1 MRPAEELHREI
12 ATLRERLFRLSMASV
27 RINESLEVRVVL
39 REMVEGARALT
50 GAGYGGVTTLDDDG
64 RMLEFVGSG
73 FSDEEYEQLMSLPE
87 GQGVFE
93 YLSAVPGPLRTP
105 DLSEHVRSRGFP
117 GGGLLM
123 KTYLGTPV
131 RHGDRHVAH
140 FYLGEKEGGSEFTDE
155 DEEVL
160 AMFASQA
167 ATAITNARRHRNERR
182 AREDL
187 ETLIDTCPVGVVVFD
202 ARSGAPLSFNRE
214 AERIVEGLL
223 TGDDTPERVLD
234 VLTVRR
240 ADGREFSLDKI
251 SLARALSPAE
261 TVRAE
266 EVVLQVPDGRSVT
279 VLINATPMRL
289 EGGEV
294 ESMIV
299 TLQDMTTWE
308 ELERLRAEF
317 LGMVSHELRAPLTS
331 IKGSAATLIGSGES
345 LDATELLQFHRII
358 EQQADH
364 MQEMIKDLLDVARI
378 ETGTLS
384 VVPEPANPA
393 ALLDRARNA
402 FLMGG
407 RSNHVDISLEPDLP
421 PVMADQR
428 RVAQVLSNL
437 LSKAARY
444 SPETSTIRLAAVRE
458 GVHVVHV
465 AFSIANDGVGMSAE
479 LTPYLFRKH
488 SRINADDQSGLA
500 GSGLG
505 LAICKGIVEAH
516 GGRIW
521 AESDGP
527 GMGARFTFTLPTVEQ
542 GVNAGANGP
551 GLTSTPSRRT
561 GKSRTR
567 VLAVDGD
574 QQTLRYVRHALT
586 EAGYTPM
593 VTANPEEVE
602 RLIKKEKPQLVLLD
616 VMLPE
621 TDRIALMDNVPELAD
636 VPLIFLSAYGRDQI
650 VARALEAGADDYIV
664 KPFSPT
670 ELVARIETVL
680 RRRTPPGPAGPSE
693 PYRQGNLNIDYTHR
707 RVTLVGRPVPL
718 TDTEYRLLMELSVNA
733 GLVLSYRQLLQR
745 VWGPERSVS
754 AGQVRTV
761 VKNLRRKLGDNADD
775 PTYIFTEQRVGYRMT
790 KGENSQTEMKS
801 ATH

>member
-1 MRPAEELHREI
+1 MRPAEELQKEI
-12 ATLRERLFRLSMASV
+12 ATLRERLSRLSAASV
-27 RINESLEVRVVL
+27 RINESLDVGVVL
-39 REMVEGARALT
+39 REVVEGARALT
-50 GAGYGGVTTLDDDG
+50 GAGYGGVTTLDDNG

-87 GQGVFE
+87 GQRVFE

-131 RHGDRHVAH
+131 KLGNRHVAH
-140 FYLGEKEGGSEFTDE
+140 FYLAEKQGGLEFTDE

-160 AMFASQA
+160 AMFAGQA
-167 ATAITNARRHRNERR
+167 ATAIANAQRHRNEQR

-202 ARSGAPLSFNRE
+202 ARSGAPVSFNRE
-214 AERIVEGLL
+214 AGRIVESLL
-223 TGDDTPERVLD
+223 TGDDAPERILD
-234 VLTVRR
+234 ALTVRR
-240 ADGREFSLDKI
+240 ADGREFSLDEM
-251 SLARALSPAE
+251 SLAQALSPAE

-266 EVVLQVPDGRSVT
+266 EVVLKVPDGRSVT
-279 VLINATPMRL
+279 ILINATPMRL
-289 EGGEV
+289 EGDEV

-299 TLQDMTTWE
+299 TLQDMTARE

-345 LDATELLQFHRII
+345 LDPTELLQFHRII

-364 MQEMIKDLLDVARI
+364 MQDLIKDLLDVARI

-384 VVPEPANPA
+384 VAPEPANAA
-393 ALLDRARNA
+393 ALVDKARNA
-402 FLMGG
+402 FLMRGG
-407 RSNHVDISLEPDLP
+407 YNNLDISLEPDLP
-421 PVMADQR
+421 PVMADPR

-437 LSKAARY
+437 LSNAARY
-444 SPETSTIRLAAVRE
+444 SPETSTIRLAALRE
-458 GVHVVHV
+458 GVHV
-465 AFSIANDGVGMSAE
+465 AFSVASDGVGMSPE
-479 LTPYLFRKH
+479 LMPYLFRKH
-488 SRINADDQSGLA
+488 SRINPDDQSGIA

-527 GMGARFTFTLPTVEQ
+527 GMDARFIFTLPTVEQ
-542 GVNAGANGP
+542 SENAVAYEP
-551 GLTSTPSRRT
+551 VLTSTRSRRT
-561 GKSRTR
+561 GKTRTCI
-567 VLAVDGD
+567 LAVDGD
-574 QQTLRYVRHALT
+574 QQTLRYIRLTLT
-586 EAGYTPM
+586 EAGYTPI
-593 VTANPEEVE
+593 VTADPEEVVS
-602 RLIKKEKPQLVLLD
+602 LTKKEKPQLVLLD
-616 VMLPE
+616 VTLPD
-621 TDRIALMDNVPELAD
+621 TDRVALMENVPELAD
-636 VPLIFLSAYGRDQI
+636 VPLILLSAYGRDQI

-680 RRRTPPGPAGPSE
+680 RRRTPPGPSE
-693 PYRQGNLNIDYTHR
+693 PYRLGDLRIDYTHR
-707 RVTLVGRPVPL
+707 RVTLIGRPVPL
-718 TDTEYRLLMELSVNA
+718 TDTEYRLLTELSINA
-733 GLVLSYRQLLQR
+733 GLVLSHHQLLQR

-761 VKNLRRKLGDNADD
+761 VKNLRRKLGDDADN
-775 PTYIFTEQRVGYRMT
+775 PTYIFTHQRAGYRMD
-790 KGENSQTEMKS
+790 KGD
-801 ATH
+801 THRRR

>member
-1 MRPAEELHREI
+1 MRPAEELQKEI
-12 ATLRERLFRLSMASV
+12 DTLRERLFRFSTAGV
-27 RINESLEVRVVL
+27 RINESLDVSVVL
-39 REMVEGARALT
+39 REVVESARVLT

-64 RMLEFVGSG
+64 QMLEFVGSG

-93 YLSAVPGPLRTP
+93 YLSAAPGPLRTP

-117 GGGLLM
+117 GGALLM

-131 RHGDRHVAH
+131 RHGNRHVAH
-140 FYLGEKEGGSEFTDE
+140 FYLGEKEDGLEFTDE

-160 AMFASQA
+160 AMFACQA
-167 ATAITNARRHRNERR
+167 ATAIANARRHRNEQR

-202 ARSGAPLSFNRE
+202 ARSGAPVSYNRE
-214 AERIVEGLL
+214 AGRIVEGLL
-223 TGDDTPERVLD
+223 TEDDAPERVLD

-240 ADGREFSLDKI
+240 ADGREVSLDEM
-251 SLARALSPAE
+251 SLAEALRPAE

-266 EVVLQVPDGRSVT
+266 EVVLEVPDGRSVT
-279 VLINATPMRL
+279 ILINATPMRL
-289 EGGEV
+289 DGGEV

-299 TLQDMTTWE
+299 TLQDMSTRE

-345 LDATELLQFHRII
+345 LDPTELLQFHRII

-364 MQEMIKDLLDVARI
+364 MQDMIKDLLDIARI

-384 VVPEPANPA
+384 VAPEPADAA
-393 ALLDRARNA
+393 ALVDQARSA
-402 FLMGG
+402 FLMAGG
-407 RSNHVDISLEPDLP
+407 CNDLDISLDPDLP
-421 PVMADQR
+421 PVMADRR

-437 LSKAARY
+437 VSNAARY
-444 SPETSTIRLAAVRE
+444 SLATSAIRLAAVRE
-458 GVHVVHV
+458 GVHV
-465 AFSIANDGVGMSAE
+465 AFSVAGDGIGMSAE
-479 LTPYLFRKH
+479 LMPYLFRKH
-488 SRINADDQSGLA
+488 SRVDGDDRSGLA

-527 GMGARFTFTLPTVEQ
+527 GMGARFTFTLPAVDQGRHTV
-542 GVNAGANGP
+542 ADGP
-551 GLTSTPSRRT
+551 VLTSIRSRRM
-561 GKSRTR
+561 GRIRTR
-567 VLAVDGD
+567 VLAVDSD
-574 QQTLRYVRHALT
+574 QQTLRYVRQALA
-586 EAGYTPM
+586 EAGYTPI
-593 VTANPEEVE
+593 VTTDPEEVG
-602 RLIKKEKPQLVLLD
+602 RLVEDEKPQLVLLD

-621 TDRIALMDNVPELAD
+621 TDRTALIKNMPELAD
-636 VPLIFLSAYGRDQI
+636 VPLILLSGYGRDQI
-650 VARALEAGADDYIV
+650 VAKALEAGADDYIV

-680 RRRTPPGPAGPSE
+680 RRRTPPGPSE
-693 PYRQGNLNIDYTHR
+693 PEPYQLGDLSIDYSHR
-707 RVTLVGRPVPL
+707 QVTVAGHPIRL
-718 TDTEYRLLMELSVNA
+718 TNTEYRLLTELSVNA
-733 GLVLSYRQLLQR
+733 GRVLSHHQLLQR
-745 VWGPERSVS
+745 VWGPQRSVS
-754 AGQVRTV
+754 TGQVRTV
-761 VKNLRRKLGDNADD
+761 VKNLRRKLGDNADE
-775 PTYIFTEQRVGYRMT
+775 PAYIFTEQRVGYRMQ
-790 KGENSQTEMKS
+790 KG
-801 ATH
+801 ATHEQR

>member
-1 MRPAEELHREI
+1 MRPAEELQTEI
-12 ATLRERLFRLSMASV
+12 ATLRERLLRLSTAGV
-27 RINESLEVRVVL
+27 RINESLDLSVVL
-39 REMVEGARALT
+39 REVAESARALT
-50 GAGYGGVTTLDDDG
+50 GAGYGGVTTLDNDG

-87 GQGVFE
+87 GQQVFE
-93 YLSAVPGPLRTP
+93 YLSAVPGPLRTR

-117 GGGLLM
+117 GGPLLM

-140 FYLGEKEGGSEFTDE
+140 FYLGEKEGGVEFTDE

-160 AMFASQA
+160 AMFACQA
-167 ATAITNARRHRNERR
+167 ATAIANARRHRNEQR

-214 AERIVEGLL
+214 AGRIVEGLL
-223 TGDDTPERVLD
+223 AEGDAPERVLD
-234 VLTVRR
+234 VLTFRR
-240 ADGREFSLDKI
+240 ADGREVSLEEM
-251 SLARALSPAE
+251 SVAQALSPAE

-266 EVVLQVPDGRSVT
+266 EVVLKVPDGRSVT

-289 EGGEV
+289 DGGEV

-299 TLQDMTTWE
+299 TLQDMTARE

-317 LGMVSHELRAPLTS
+317 LGMVSQELRAPLTS

-345 LDATELLQFHRII
+345 LDAAELLQFHRII

-364 MQEMIKDLLDVARI
+364 MQDMIKDLVDVARI

-384 VVPEPANPA
+384 VAPEPTDAA
-393 ALLDRARNA
+393 ALVDEAKNA

-407 RSNHVDISLEPDLP
+407 GCNSLDISLDPDLP
-421 PVMADQR
+421 PVMADPR
-428 RVAQVLSNL
+428 RVVQVLTNL
-437 LSKAARY
+437 LFNAARY
-444 SPETSTIRLAAVRE
+444 SLETSAIRLTIVRE
-458 GVHVVHV
+458 GVHV
-465 AFSIANDGVGMSAE
+465 AFSVAGDGIGLSAE
-479 LTPYLFRKH
+479 LMPYLFRKH
-488 SRINADDQSGLA
+488 SRIDGDGRSRIA

-527 GMGARFTFTLPTVEQ
+527 GMGARFTFTLPALEQ
-542 GVNAGANGP
+542 GVHAIADGP
-551 GLTSTPSRRT
+551 VLTSVRSRQMART
-561 GKSRTR
+561 RTR
-567 VLAVDGD
+567 VLAVGGD
-574 QQTLRYVRHALT
+574 QQTLRYVRRVLT
-586 EAGYTPM
+586 EAGYTPI
-593 VTANPEEVE
+593 VTTDPEEAAL
-602 RLIKKEKPQLVLLD
+602 LIEEEKPQLVLLD
-616 VMLPE
+616 VMLPK
-621 TDRIALMDNVPELAD
+621 TDKTALMENVPEVAD
-636 VPLIFLSAYGRDQI
+636 VPLIFLSGYGQDQI
-650 VARALEAGADDYIV
+650 AARALEAGADDYIV

-680 RRRTPPGPAGPSE
+680 RRRNQRRSVPSE
-693 PYRQGNLNIDYTHR
+693 PYHKGNLSIDYTHR
-707 RVTLVGRPVPL
+707 RVTVAGRPIRL
-718 TDTEYRLLMELSVNA
+718 TDTEYRLLTELSTNA
-733 GLVLSYRQLLQR
+733 GLVLTHRHLLQR
-745 VWGPERSVS
+745 VWGPQRPVS

-761 VKNLRRKLGDNADD
+761 VKNLRRKLGDDADD
-775 PTYIFTEQRVGYRMT
+775 PAYIVTEQRVGYRMQ
-790 KGENSQTEMKS
+790 KGE
-801 ATH
+801 THRRK